1 MQPGQHHSSP
11 ILPSNYILIL
21 EMKDCFFQ
29 FSLAQQD
36 QENFA
41 FKIWLLNVRKPAKRY
56 LWIIL
61 CQE

>member
-11 ILPSNYILIL
+11 ILPFNYILIFDI
-21 EMKDCFFQ
+21 KNCFFQ

-36 QENFA
+36 QEIFA
-41 FKIWLLNVRKPAKRY
+41 FTQWLLTMHKPAKRY